1 MSRAAGA
8 VCGMVELDPIIS
20 QNDKP
25 VIAISMFGNSTPC
38 VEKCSKILNEKGFAT
53 VIFHATGSGG
63 KAMEDFIVEG
73 NCIAWILQP
82 QNGLMKF
89 VEESYQLAAQD

>member
-38 VEKCSKILNEKGFAT
+38 VEKCSKILNEKG
-53 VIFHATGSGG
+53 
-63 KAMEDFIVEG
+63 
-73 NCIAWILQP
+73 LP
-82 QNGLMKF
+82 R
-89 VEESYQLAAQD
+89 

>member
-1 MSRAAGA
+1 MGTKDIVLFPSIVDICGINRFSRMIMSRAAGA

-38 VEKCSKILNEKGFAT
+38 VEKCSKILKKGFC
-53 VIFHATGSGG
+53 HG
-63 KAMEDFIVEG
+63 DFSCYRIR
-73 NCIAWILQP
+73 WKS
-82 QNGLMKF
+82 NGRF
-89 VEESYQLAAQD
+89 YC